1 VKNKLTLDDINL
13 DDLVY
18 LQDKYKAELSLY
30 EFIKQAWAAS
40 AIEGG
45 TQFTDGWHIR
55 VICEHLEA
63 IANRQIKNLIIN
75 MPPRYSKS
83 SIVSVAFPAWV
94 WVNAP
99 HEQFMYCSY
108 ASSLALRD
116 SVRCRRLMLSPWYQ
130 KRWGNRFQL
139 VGDQNTKGRFDNNRS
154 GYRMTTSTGGSI
166 TGEGGSMLI
175 ADDPNNTKDGDNS
188 DVKRERTI
196 EWWNHVWS
204 TRLND
209 KKNDCRVVVQ
219 QRYHMRDIT
228 GYITSQDTE
237 LKEWTNLILPAEYEP
252 EYKRKTILL
261 PSTNGKVW
269 EDPRQNDGD
278 LLWPERFD
286 EKAMKSI
293 KNALGSEAAIAGQ
306 LQQRPSSREG
316 NIIKKAWFQWWKDA
330 QPPQIEFVV
339 QSWDTAFS
347 EKKTAAYS
355 ACTTWGVFYDHN
367 YIENVILLSMWRGR
381 VEYVELREIA
391 KRLYHDYRDTGKV
404 HESKFKGRPIDLFLI
419 EARASGD
426 PLIKDLQSAG
436 IKAIPV
442 DPAGRGNKIQRL
454 NFVTPLLEGERV
466 WLPARPP
473 SFDHLL
479 PFADE
484 LLENVACYPNLE
496 SNDIVDTMSQ
506 AFMKLKTGMFL
517 LNPRDERPEP
527 EMRKEVKVY

>member
-75 MPPRYSKS
+75 MPPRCAKS
-83 SIVSVAFPAWV
+83 SIVSIAFPAWV

-166 TGEGGSMLI
+166 TGEGGNMLI

-219 QRYHMRDIT
+219 QRYHTRDVT
-228 GYITSQDTE
+228 GYITSHDD
-237 LKEWTNLILPAEYEP
+237 LKEWTKLILPMEYEI
-252 EYKRKTILL
+252 ENKTTTIIL
-261 PSTNGKVW
+261 PSTNKKLW
-269 EDPRQNDGD
+269 CDPREKDGD

-286 EKAMKSI
+286 AKSVKSL
-293 KNALGSEAAIAGQ
+293 KNDLGSEAAIAGQ

-316 NIIKKAWFQWWKDA
+316 NIIKKSWFQWWKDA

-391 KRLYHDYRDTGKV
+391 KRLYYDYRDTGKV
-404 HESKFKGRPIDLFLI
+404 HEPKFKGRPIDLFLI

-426 PLIKDLQSAG
+426 PLIKDLQLAG

-517 LNPRDERPEP
+517 LNPRDERSEP

>member
-1 VKNKLTLDDINL
+1 M
-13 DDLVY
+13 
-18 LQDKYKAELSLY
+18 SLY
-30 EFIKQAWAAS
+30 EFIKQAWTAG
-40 AIEGG
+40 AIDGG
-45 TQFTDGWHIR
+45 TIFTEGWHIK

-63 IANRQIKNLIIN
+63 VANRQIKNLIIN
-75 MPPRYSKS
+75 MPPRCAKS
-83 SIVSVAFPAWV
+83 SIVSIAFPAWV
-94 WVNAP
+94 WLNKP
-99 HEQFMYCSY
+99 REQFMYCSY

-130 KRWGNRFQL
+130 KRWGNRFAL
-139 VGDQNTKGRFDNNRS
+139 VGDQNTKGRFDNNQG

-166 TGEGGSMLI
+166 TGEGGNMLI

-188 DVKRERTI
+188 DIKRERTI

-219 QRYHMRDIT
+219 QRYHVRDVT
-228 GYITSQDTE
+228 GYITSHDD
-237 LKEWTNLILPAEYEP
+237 LNEWTKLILPMEYEA
-252 EYKRKTILL
+252 ENKTSTIIL
-261 PSTNGKVW
+261 PSTNGKPW
-269 EDPRQNDGD
+269 EDPRKEDGE

-286 EKAMKSI
+286 EAAVKSL
-293 KNALGSEAAIAGQ
+293 KNDLGSEAAVAGQ
-306 LQQRPSSREG
+306 LQQRPASREG
-316 NIIKKAWFQWWKDA
+316 NIIKKAWFQWWKDS

-347 EKKTAAYS
+347 EKKTSAYS

-367 YIENVILLSMWRGR
+367 YIENIILLSMWRGR
-381 VEYVELREIA
+381 VEYVELREMA
-391 KRLYHDYRDTGKV
+391 KRLYYDYRDTGKN
-404 HESKFKGRPIDLFLI
+404 HEPRFQGRPIDLFLI

-426 PLIKDLQSAG
+426 PLIKDLQLGG

-454 NFVTPLLEGERV
+454 NFITPLLEGQRV
-466 WLPARPP
+466 WLPAKPP
-473 SFDHLL
+473 SYDHLL

-484 LLENVACYPNLE
+484 FIENVACYPNLE

-506 AFMKLKTGMFL
+506 ALMKLKTGMFL
-517 LNPRDERPEP
+517 LNPRDERPDP
-527 EMRKEVKVY
+527 PTPKDRKVY